1 MKRKR
6 VRRTGPTITITGS
19 DSPVPVTT
27 AAGTSSGSALGKV
40 TGAAT
45 ATAVILDGYVD
56 EPACLGVPPYI
67 SPYIRTVAGAL
78 IDHGFS
84 VRYHTIDQLRK
95 DPQAAAD
102 LNRAGTLVM
111 IAGVTV
117 PGKYLG
123 GTPATLTEIQQIG
136 HLFRGKKLVGGP
148 IGFGFASGGGEKAIR
163 QVISGFD
170 ALLEG
175 EPAIALDNYLNG
187 GEPKGALDYSR
198 TDPWSVAGSGIIGQ
212 HPDFPYVMCE
222 LETARGC
229 AHGATGGCSFCT
241 EPFYGNP
248 QYRSIAGVAAE
259 VAALNSHGARHFR
272 VGRQPDILAYGAG
285 PGEYPA
291 PRPELLEKLFSSIR
305 ASSPELRT
313 LHIDNTNPATIARH
327 EEESREALRA
337 IIRHHTSGDV
347 AAFGMETADPAVIA
361 TNNLKAQPDEVFRAI
376 EIVNEEGGMRR
387 DNVPEL
393 LPGLNFVTG
402 LAGETETT
410 YDLNEQFLARVLAA
424 GLLVRR
430 VNIRQVMPF
439 EGTPAYTDNTIGKFE
454 RRFRAFKEYV
464 RDRIDLPMLQRVF
477 PIGTVL
483 REVRIE
489 VSGEL
494 SFGRQMGSYP
504 ILVGIPLRLADRMVL
519 DAVVVDWGSRSIT
532 ALPVPVDINTLPLS
546 AIRWLPGVGKKR
558 VSSLIAKRP
567 FKDLAAYR
575 KVAGSSGI
583 DPVLTFTAH

>member
-1 MKRKR
+1 MPAE
-6 VRRTGPTITITGS
+6 T
-19 DSPVPVTT
+19 
-27 AAGTSSGSALGKV
+27 
-40 TGAAT
+40 
-45 ATAVILDGYVD
+45 TAVILDGYVD

-78 IDHGFS
+78 ISHGYS

-95 DPQAAAD
+95 NPLFAEE
-102 LNRAGTLVM
+102 LNRSSLMVM

-123 GTPATLTEIQQIG
+123 GTPASLTEIQQIG
-136 HLFRGKKLVGGP
+136 HLYRGKKKVVGGP
-148 IGFGFASGGGEKAIR
+148 IGFGFSTGGGQKAIK
-163 QVISGFD
+163 QVIAGFD
-170 ALLEG
+170 ALLTG

-187 GEPKGALDYSR
+187 GEPSGALDYSR
-198 TDPWSVAGSGIIGQ
+198 TDPWSISGSGIIEQ
-212 HPDFPYVMCE
+212 HPDYPYVMCE

-229 AHGATGGCSFCT
+229 SHGATGGCSFCT
-241 EPFYGNP
+241 EPFYGMP
-248 QYRSIAGVAAE
+248 KYRSTEGIAAE
-259 VAALNSHGARHFR
+259 VAALYGHGARHFR
-272 VGRQPDILAYGAG
+272 VGRQPDLLAYGAG

-291 PRPELLEKLFSSIR
+291 PRPDLLEKLFSSIR
-305 ASSPELRT
+305 KAAPNIRT

-347 AAFGMETADPAVIA
+347 AAFGMETADPAVISA
-361 TNNLKAQPDEVFRAI
+361 NNLKAQPDEVLRAI
-376 EIVNEEGGMRR
+376 EIVNEEGGKRR

-402 LAGETETT
+402 LAGETERT
-410 YDLNEQFLARVLAA
+410 YELNEQFLARVLAA

-439 EGTPAYTDNTIGKFE
+439 EGTPVYTENTLGEFDQ
-454 RRFRAFKEYV
+454 RFRTFKEYV
-464 RDRIDLPMLQRVF
+464 REKIDLPMLQRVF

-483 REVRIE
+483 KDVRVE
-489 VSGEL
+489 VSGDL

-504 ILVGIPLRLADRMVL
+504 ILVGIPVRLPERSVI

-532 ALPVPVDINTLPLS
+532 ALPMPVEINKLPVS
-546 AIRWLPGVGKKR
+546 AIKWMPGIGKKR
-558 VSSLIAKRP
+558 VAAVVAKRP
-567 FKDLAAYR
+567 FRDLEAYR
-575 KVAGSSGI
+575 KVAGSSAVDEWMI
-583 DPVLTFTAH
+583 F